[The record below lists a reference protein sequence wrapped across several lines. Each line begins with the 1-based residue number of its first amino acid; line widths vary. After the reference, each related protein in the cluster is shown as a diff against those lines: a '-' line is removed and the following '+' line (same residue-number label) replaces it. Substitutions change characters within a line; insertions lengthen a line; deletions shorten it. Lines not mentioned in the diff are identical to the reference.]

1 MGIGSNKDKKG
12 VGKMKV
18 MVFLAEGFEEVE
30 ALTVV
35 DYLRRMDIEVDM
47 VSISEDEKVE
57 GAHGIEVIGNKLI
70 NDVNLN
76 EYDGVVMPGG
86 LPGAANLAE
95 NDQVI
100 DIVRDFHKEEKLI
113 AAICAGPVVLQKAG
127 IIDGKDFTCFPG
139 FEGNISDGNYVEKNT
154 VRDGNII
161 TGKGPALAINFALE
175 IVDYLLGEE
184 KKEDLKKDILSV

>member
-1 MGIGSNKDKKG
+1 
-12 VGKMKV
+12 MKV

-47 VSISEDEKVE
+47 VSISGDKKVE
-57 GAHGIEVIGNKLI
+57 GAHGIEVVGNKFI
-70 NDVNLN
+70 NDVNLD

-86 LPGAANLAE
+86 LPGATNLAE

-100 DIVRDFHKEEKLI
+100 DIVKDFHSEEKLM

-139 FEGNISDGNYVEKNT
+139 FESNISDGNYIEKNT

-184 KKEDLKKDILSV
+184 KKNDLKKDILSV